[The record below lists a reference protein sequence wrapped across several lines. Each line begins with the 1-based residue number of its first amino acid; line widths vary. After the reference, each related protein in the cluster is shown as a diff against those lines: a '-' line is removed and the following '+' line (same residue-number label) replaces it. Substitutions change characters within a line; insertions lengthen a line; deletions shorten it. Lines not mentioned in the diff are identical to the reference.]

1 MAATDSAFYNALMS
15 QLVEDLRSYTA
26 LEANYVKIG
35 DETMA
40 LVYKNKRI
48 ETETKRQWVQQ
59 QWSRFDEDEA
69 PKEESAA

>member
-15 QLVEDLRSYTA
+15 QLIEDIRSYTT
-26 LEANYVKIG
+26 LEANYVKLG

-59 QWSRFDEDEA
+59 QWSKFDEDESA
-69 PKEESAA
+69 KENAA